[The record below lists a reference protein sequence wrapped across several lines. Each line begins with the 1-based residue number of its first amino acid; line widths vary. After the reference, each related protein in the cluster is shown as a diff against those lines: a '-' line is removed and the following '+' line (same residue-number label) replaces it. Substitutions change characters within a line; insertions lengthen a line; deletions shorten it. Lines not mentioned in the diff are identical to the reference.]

1 MKKSGFPSDE
11 TSLRRLHTMS
21 GRVMLD
27 AAKGSSNKTSDLR
40 IISPKS
46 DFRWRTRI

>member
-1 MKKSGFPSDE
+1 MKKSGFSRDE
-11 TSLRRLHTMS
+11 TSLRILHTMS
-21 GRVMLD
+21 GLVMLD
-27 AAKGSSNKTSDLR
+27 AAKGNSNKTSDLR